1 MVRQDGTGRDV
12 EAVIS
17 NQIDRPSVAGYVA
30 NVRDITERKKF
41 EELLSHRALHDP
53 LTGLANRQLIL
64 DRADQM
70 LVRSRRSGDP
80 VAAFFVDLD
89 NFKDANDSLGHEAGD
104 RLLQA
109 VASRLVGLLRTSD
122 TVGRLGG
129 DEFVVLAEGVSLR
142 AGPEAI
148 AERIRQVLRP
158 AFYVEGFES
167 FPLYVSASIGIA
179 VGDRPRPRTCC
190 ATPTSP
196 CTGPRAPDA
205 TRRSC
210 SRRPCSWPPT
220 TGSRCGPNSTR
231 PCRQASSPSST
242 NPSWT

>member
-1 MVRQDGTGRDV
+1 MVRRDGTARDI

-17 NQIDRPSVAGYVA
+17 NQLDRPSVAGYVA

-70 LVRSRRSGDP
+70 LARARRTGEP
-80 VAAFFVDLD
+80 VAAYFVDLD

-129 DEFVVLAEGVSLR
+129 DEFVVLAEGMSL
-142 AGPEAI
+142 ADGPGAI

-167 FPLYVSASIGIA
+167 LPITVSASVGIA
-179 VGDRPRPRTCC
+179 VG
-190 ATPTSP
+190 
-196 CTGPRAPDA
+196 
-205 TRRSC
+205 
-210 SRRPCSWPPT
+210 
-220 TGSRCGPNSTR
+220 
-231 PCRQASSPSST
+231 
-242 NPSWT
+242 